1 VLLKGFAIYPIQ
13 TVHTKWKLS
22 WLIFNSNVG
31 ALAECFNWF
40 MAGQR
45 DGWMLTKP
53 YFQPPVLLYP
63 RKWFRCNKAKERRD
77 AGQMLMRRVYLYS
90 NVRPRV
96 RFLVYVALV
105 HARRTCYV
113 VTGFCSASHPNTQ
126 LLRNKSYFWQ
136 YLRRTLSIKMH
147 AKF

>member
-1 VLLKGFAIYPIQ
+1 M
-13 TVHTKWKLS
+13 S
-22 WLIFNSNVG
+22 WLTLNSNVG

-77 AGQMLMRRVYLYS
+77 AGQMLMPRVYLYS
-90 NVRPRV
+90 NVSPRV

-105 HARRTCYV
+105 HARPYV
-113 VTGFCSASHPNTQ
+113 MLRGNWLLFGFLP
-126 LLRNKSYFWQ
+126 KY
-136 YLRRTLSIKMH
+136 SI
-147 AKF
+147 APE